1 MLKMILLRKAVYDKL
16 VTTVNDISTSE
27 FILKINYQ
35 TDKAEL
41 EMKIHDVTDLVK
53 KQNSLNRKMKIII
66 LVVKQQKIHKVQSKI
81 KYMMLVILL
90 KKANLTKK
98 LVN

>member
-1 MLKMILLRKAVYDKL
+1 MLKMILLRKAVYDKI

-41 EMKIHDVTDLVK
+41 EMKIYDVTDLVK
-53 KQNSLNRKMKIII
+53 KQNSLN
-66 LVVKQQKIHKVQSKI
+66 
-81 KYMMLVILL
+81 
-90 KKANLTKK
+90 
-98 LVN
+98 

>member
-66 LVVKQQKIHKVQSKI
+66 LVVKQQKIH
-81 KYMMLVILL
+81 
-90 KKANLTKK
+90 
-98 LVN
+98 

>member
-1 MLKMILLRKAVYDKL
+1 MMLKMILLRKAVYDKI

-41 EMKIHDVTDLVK
+41 EMKIYDVTDLVK
-53 KQNSLNRKMKIII
+53 KQNSLN
-66 LVVKQQKIHKVQSKI
+66 
-81 KYMMLVILL
+81 
-90 KKANLTKK
+90 
-98 LVN
+98 

>member
-1 MLKMILLRKAVYDKL
+1 MLKMILLRKAVYDKI

-41 EMKIHDVTDLVK
+41 EMKIYDVTDLVK
-53 KQNSLNRKMKIII
+53 KQNSLNQKMKIMI
-66 LVVKQQKIHKVQSKI
+66 LVVKQQKMH
-81 KYMMLVILL
+81 
-90 KKANLTKK
+90 
-98 LVN
+98 

>member
-1 MLKMILLRKAVYDKL
+1 MMLKMILLRKAVYDKI

-53 KQNSLNRKMKIII
+53 KQNSLNWKMKIII
-66 LVVKQQKIHKVQSKI
+66 LVVKQQKIH
-81 KYMMLVILL
+81 
-90 KKANLTKK
+90 
-98 LVN
+98 

>member
-53 KQNSLNRKMKIII
+53 KQNSLNWKIKIII
-66 LVVKQQKIHKVQSKI
+66 LVVKQQKIH
-81 KYMMLVILL
+81 
-90 KKANLTKK
+90 
-98 LVN
+98 

>member
-1 MLKMILLRKAVYDKL
+1 MLKMILLRKAVYDKI

-66 LVVKQQKIHKVQSKI
+66 LVVKQQKIH
-81 KYMMLVILL
+81 
-90 KKANLTKK
+90 
-98 LVN
+98 

>member
-1 MLKMILLRKAVYDKL
+1 MLKMILLRKAVYDKI

-41 EMKIHDVTDLVK
+41 EMKIYDVTDLVK
-53 KQNSLNRKMKIII
+53 KQNSLNQKMKIMI
-66 LVVKQQKIHKVQSKI
+66 LVVKQQKIH
-81 KYMMLVILL
+81 
-90 KKANLTKK
+90 
-98 LVN
+98 

>member
-41 EMKIHDVTDLVK
+41 EMKIYDVTDLVK
-53 KQNSLNRKMKIII
+53 KQNSLN
-66 LVVKQQKIHKVQSKI
+66 
-81 KYMMLVILL
+81 
-90 KKANLTKK
+90 
-98 LVN
+98 

>member
-53 KQNSLNRKMKIII
+53 KQNSLNWKMKIII
-66 LVVKQQKIHKVQSKI
+66 LVVKQQKIH
-81 KYMMLVILL
+81 
-90 KKANLTKK
+90 
-98 LVN
+98 